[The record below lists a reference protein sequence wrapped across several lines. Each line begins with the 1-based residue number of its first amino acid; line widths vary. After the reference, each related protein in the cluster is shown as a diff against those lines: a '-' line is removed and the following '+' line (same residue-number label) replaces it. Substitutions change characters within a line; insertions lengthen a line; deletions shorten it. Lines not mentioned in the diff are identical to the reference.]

1 MKIVKEFSRFA
12 DEYNKYNIIQTEV
25 AKHLISMLKKKRYD
39 KVLDLGSGSGAVYKN
54 LKERGVEFNHFYAF
68 DFSEEMLKIHPSSKN
83 LSKLCL
89 NFNDKSS
96 FQDYQ
101 ENEFD
106 LLTSASALQW
116 SEDLSLVLDSI
127 SFLALESVFAFFT
140 SNTFTTL
147 HKTAGVKSPIY
158 SKEFILDTLKDYYTF
173 ESEVKEYHL
182 PFTSVEKMLSY
193 IKHSGVSGGTGV
205 LSYKEIKRL
214 IREYPLGYLE
224 FEVLFVKA
232 VKL

>member
-12 DEYNKYNIIQTEV
+12 DEYNRYNIIQTEV
-25 AKHLISMLKKKRYD
+25 AKHLISMLEKKRYGR
-39 KVLDLGSGSGAVYKN
+39 VLDLGSGSGAVYKN
-54 LKERGVEFNHFYAF
+54 LRESKTEFNHFYAF
-68 DFSEEMLKIHPSSKN
+68 DFSEEMLKIHPSSDN

-89 NFNDKSS
+89 DFNNRDS
-96 FQDYQ
+96 FLNYR

-116 SEDLSLVLDSI
+116 SENLSSVLDSI
-127 SFLALESVFAFFT
+127 HSLASESVFAFFT

-158 SKEFILDTLKDYYTF
+158 SKEFILDTLKDYYSF

-182 PFTSVEKMLSY
+182 PFASVEKMLTY

-205 LSYKEIKRL
+205 LSYREIKRL